1 LEATRNTIAAVCE
14 ISGADVVQPE
24 GYPGWTPNLQSEI
37 LKTCKDVYIK
47 MFQKE
52 AEVGAVH
59 AGLECGIIGEKFPG
73 MDMIS
78 FGPTIEHPHSPEERV
93 HVGSVEK
100 FWDFLAGILA
110 ELA

>member
-1 LEATRNTIAAVCE
+1 V
-14 ISGADVVQPE
+14 GAKVAQPE
-24 GYPGWTPNLQSEI
+24 GYPAWTPNLQSPL
-37 LKTCKDVYIK
+37 LKTLKEVYQK

-52 AEVGAVH
+52 PEVGAIH

-93 HVGSVEK
+93 HIGSVEK
-100 FWDFLAGILA
+100 FWKFLTGLLTDLA
-110 ELA
+110 Q